1 VIQALA
7 DVHPEGAT
15 PGLLER
21 LADDF
26 LTRRCVALSRDND
39 ALERGHHEEFFTTP
53 GMLAMEVR
61 LIEAATGRDPA
72 GPLVADA
79 RAVEAAG
86 RRPADARRRPGSGA
100 ASPLRRRGTRARAR
114 GARRH
119 RQDLHHRRPARGL
132 RALGH
137 AGHRRGLAGAAD
149 VLAREAGIHSQT
161 AALLLARIESGEREA
176 IPHRS
181 LLVVDEA
188 SAMPTRALERLV
200 YEAAWRSSRLVL
212 VGDRAQLPAI
222 DAGGG
227 FAALADRLGAARL
240 VENRRQETQ
249 LQREVAQRHR
259 VARGLLARPHRRAL
273 PVRRHRR
280 GPQRDGVGA
289 ADRRRARA
297 PAPATASLRAPAG
310 VSRAGAVPVVARPR
324 VAPLHNQD
332 DTC

>member
-222 DAGGG
+222 DA
-227 FAALADRLGAARL
+227 AGAS
-240 VENRRQETQ
+240 
-249 LQREVAQRHR
+249 
-259 VARGLLARPHRRAL
+259 L
-273 PVRRHRR
+273 PWPTASGRR
-280 GPQRDGVGA
+280 GWSRTGA
-289 ADRRRARA
+289 RRRSCSARS
-297 PAPATASLRAPAG
+297 PSVIASLVAYSRVHTG
-310 VSRAGAVPVVARPR
+310 VHYPSDAIAGALSGMALGQLTVAGLERRRRRPR
-324 VAPLHNQD
+324 R
-332 DTC
+332 